1 MNKFPSIKTSLA
13 AISVVVAMSALAA
26 PAQAAC
32 QNSVWSKIGGTSFA
46 STIKGRQCG
55 SNMAVRMSGS
65 FGNTG
70 WLSMQNGGSN
80 KLRATFVDNNITTK
94 IKMTLL
100 GQQMV
105 VHFEHIAND
114 GAVSFT
120 SGDYNL
126 VSYQ

>member
-1 MNKFPSIKTSLA
+1 MNKFPSLKTSLA

-32 QNSVWSKIGGTSFA
+32 QNSVWSKIGGTSLPT
-46 STIKGRQCG
+46 TIKGRKCG
-55 SNMAVRMSGS
+55 SSMAVRMSGAI
-65 FGNTG
+65 GDTG
-70 WLSMQNGGSN
+70 WIAMYNGQSN
-80 KLRATFVDNNITTK
+80 RLYATFVDNNITTK
-94 IKMTLL
+94 IEIILL

-105 VHFEHIAND
+105 ARFKHIANN
-114 GAVSFT
+114 GAVSLN